1 MEHSAF
7 GRHSHAHDVRID
19 FINLH
24 VPVTSDTR
32 SQQLPTILV
41 SLNSARLGIMHSE
54 DMLVLQK
61 TEHSQLTVTQRTAA
75 SLLPKSL
82 ALGYLLNV
90 CVRSTSLRVRHGTV
104 QLHTLIHLS
113 TCSHRVRRR
122 TLLTHPR
129 FLCHRQF

>member
-19 FINLH
+19 LINLH
-24 VPVTSDTR
+24 VPVASDTR

-41 SLNSARLGIMHSE
+41 SLNSVRLGIMHSE

-61 TEHSQLTVTQRTAA
+61 TEHSQLTVTRRTAA

-82 ALGYLLNV
+82 ALGYFLNV

-122 TLLTHPR
+122 TLLTHPQ
-129 FLCHRQF
+129 FLRHRQF

>member
-19 FINLH
+19 LMNLH
-24 VPVTSDTR
+24 IPVASDTR
-32 SQQLPTILV
+32 SKQLPTILV

-75 SLLPKSL
+75 CLLPESL
-82 ALGYLLNV
+82 ALGYLLSV
-90 CVRSTSLRVRHGTV
+90 CVKSTSLRVRHGTV

-129 FLCHRQF
+129 FLCYRQF

>member
-19 FINLH
+19 LMNLH
-24 VPVTSDTR
+24 IPVASDTR
-32 SQQLPTILV
+32 SKQLPTILV

-129 FLCHRQF
+129 FLCYRQF